1 MAELHQIVQLYA
13 VLGALGT
20 ASPSY
25 TVPSNERLIVRECRV
40 LSTGAVSITD
50 IRDSGN
56 RHYTSASAAIPLP
69 STYFQHVDS
78 PNLGNTELTP
88 PIEVEGGATF
98 TVDIVDTS
106 GGANTVRLMFECT
119 RVTP

>member
-1 MAELHQIVQLYA
+1 MAELHEIVQLIA
-13 VLGALGT
+13 TVGALGT

-25 TVPSNERLIVRECRV
+25 TVPSNERLIIRECRV
-40 LSTGAVSITD
+40 LSTGAFSIND
-50 IRDSGN
+50 IRDSGQ
-56 RHYTSASAAIPLP
+56 RHYTNASAALPLP

-88 PIEVEGGATF
+88 PIEIEGGATF
-98 TVDIVDTS
+98 TVDVVDTS
-106 GGANTVRLMFECT
+106 GAGNTIRLMFECT